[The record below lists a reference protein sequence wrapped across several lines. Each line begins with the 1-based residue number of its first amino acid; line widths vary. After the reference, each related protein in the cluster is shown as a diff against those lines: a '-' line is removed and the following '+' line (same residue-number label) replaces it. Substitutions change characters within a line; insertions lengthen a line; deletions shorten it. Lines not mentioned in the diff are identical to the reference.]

1 MAGAKIKLNTS
12 PAIVGEANGDTAGNL
27 SVALP
32 LDPLF
37 AGYSRNMGEVDAGR
51 VTGVAYLL
59 PPETSEDF
67 RSRVELDTILDSHTF
82 NETAQYTGKHIYRNT
97 TMTNTW
103 SGNALNTN
111 ASGITTINTGTTLQ
125 TYQYFPIFGAAQTY
139 AYFNLAFTGAW
150 AVTNTTVDVGLFTNN
165 TTTPFAPTDGVYIR
179 ANNTGLFG
187 VANFN
192 GTEQTTAPFKAVF
205 GGANFTPTIGTF
217 YDVIVTIGQNIAV
230 FWMDL
235 RDGNG
240 YARMGSLADSVGAGL
255 PSSVANVP
263 FSIRHAIGGTTASGI
278 MGAKIGTYTVSQGGF
293 QNTRS
298 EPMTAALMTGGQQG
312 QAGHTQGSVALY
324 TNSLAPGAGAVMT
337 NTTAALGTGMGG
349 QFSALPTLAVNTD
362 GILCSYLNPIPTAAI
377 AGKQLTIKGVKID
390 AVVTTVLVGNATPV
404 IYAYSLAYGHN
415 AISLATAEAATTKA
429 PRRIYVGTQTFAAA
443 AALGTIAS
451 TVTLNFDRPIP
462 VNPGEYVQIA
472 AKNIGAATTTG
483 VITFFVTFDWGWV
496 L

>member
-1 MAGAKIKLNTS
+1 MSTKLQSGSNSTG
-12 PAIVGEANGDTAGNL
+12 IANVDAAYNL
-27 SVALP
+27 NVSLP

-37 AGYSRNMGEVDAGR
+37 AGYSRNIGEVDAGR
-51 VTGVAYLL
+51 VTGTAYLL

-82 NETAQYTGKHIYRNT
+82 NETAQYTGKHTYRNT
-97 TMTNTW
+97 TMTNIW

-111 ASGITTINTGTTLQ
+111 ASGITTINTGTSLQ

-139 AYFNLAFTGAW
+139 AYFNVAFTGTW
-150 AVTNTTVDVGLFTNN
+150 AVTNTTVDIGLFTNA
-165 TTTPFAPTDGVYIR
+165 TTTPFAPNDGVYIR

-192 GTEQTTAPFKAVF
+192 GTEQTTAPFKVSF

-263 FSIRHAIGGTTASGI
+263 FSVRHAIGTTTASGV
-278 MGAKIGTYTVSQGGF
+278 MGVKIGTYTISQGGF

-298 EPMTAALMTGGQQG
+298 EQMTAALMTGGQQG
-312 QAGHTQGSVALY
+312 QAGHTQGSTALY
-324 TNSLAPGAGAVMT
+324 TNSSSPTAGAVMT

-349 QFSALPTLAVNTD
+349 QFSALPTLAANTD
-362 GILCSYLNPIPTAAI
+362 GILCSYLNPIPTSAI

-390 AVVTTVLVGNATPV
+390 AVVTTVLAGNATPV
-404 IYAYSLAYGHN
+404 IFVHSLAYGHN
-415 AISLATAEAATTKA
+415 ALSLATAESATTKA
-429 PRRIYVGTQTFAAA
+429 PRRIYVGIQQFAAA
-443 AALGTIAS
+443 AAVATIAS
-451 TVTLNFDRPIP
+451 TVIMNFDRPIP
-462 VNPGEYVQIA
+462 VNPGEYVAIA
-472 AKNIGAATTTG
+472 TKNIGAVTTTG
-483 VITFFVTFDWGWV
+483 VVTFFVTYDWGWV

>member
-1 MAGAKIKLNTS
+1 MSTKLQSGSNAAGIANVDADYNLNVT
-12 PAIVGEANGDTAGNL
+12 
-27 SVALP
+27 LP

-51 VTGVAYLL
+51 VTGTAYLL

-103 SGNALNTN
+103 SGNAVNTN
-111 ASGITTINTGTTLQ
+111 SSGITTVNTGTTLQ

-139 AYFNLAFTGAW
+139 AYFNVAFTGTW
-150 AVTNTTVDVGLFTNN
+150 AVTNTTIDIGLFTNA
-165 TTTPFAPTDGVYIR
+165 TTTPYAPNDGVYIR

-192 GTEQTTAPFKAVF
+192 GTEQTTSPFKVSFA
-205 GGANFTPTIGTF
+205 GANFSPTIGTF
-217 YDVIVTIGQNIAV
+217 YDIIVTIGQNIAV

-255 PSSVANVP
+255 PSSVANLP
-263 FSIRHAIGGTTASGI
+263 FSVRHAIGGTAASAV

-298 EPMTAALMTGGQQG
+298 EQMTAALLTGGHQG

-324 TNSLAPGAGAVMT
+324 TNSLAPTAGAAMT
-337 NTTAALGTGMGG
+337 NTTAALGVGMGG
-349 QFSALPTLAVNTD
+349 QFSALPTLAVSTD
-362 GILCSYLNPIPTAAI
+362 GIVCSYLNPVPTAAI
-377 AGKQLTIKGVKID
+377 TGKQLTIKGIKID

-415 AISLATAEAATTKA
+415 ALSLATTESATTKA
-429 PRRIYVGTQTFAAA
+429 PRRAYIGVQTFAAA

-462 VNPGEYVQIA
+462 VNPGEYVAIA
-472 AKNIGAATTTG
+472 AKNIGAVTTTG
-483 VITFFVTFDWGWV
+483 VITFFVTYDWGWV

>member
-1 MAGAKIKLNTS
+1 MSTKIQSGSSSAGIANVDAEYNLNATLPLNPLMAGYA
-12 PAIVGEANGDTAGNL
+12 
-27 SVALP
+27 
-32 LDPLF
+32 
-37 AGYSRNMGEVDAGR
+37 RNMGEVDAGR

-111 ASGITTINTGTTLQ
+111 ASAITTINTGTTLQ

-139 AYFNLAFTGAW
+139 AYFNVAFTGTW
-150 AVTNTTVDVGLFTNN
+150 AVTNTTIDIGLFTNA

-192 GTEQTTAPFKAVF
+192 GTEQTTSPFKSVF

-217 YDVIVTIGQNIAV
+217 YDIIVTIGQNIAV

-255 PSSVANVP
+255 PASVANVP
-263 FSIRHAIGGTTASGI
+263 FSIRHAIGGTAASAV

-298 EPMTAALMTGGQQG
+298 EQMTAALMTGGQQG

-377 AGKQLTIKGVKID
+377 AGKQFTLKGVKID
-390 AVVTTVLVGNATPV
+390 AVVTTVLAGNATPV

-415 AISLATAEAATTKA
+415 ALSLATTETATTKA
-429 PRRIYVGTQTFAAA
+429 PRRIYVGLQSFAAA
-443 AALGTIAS
+443 AAAGTVAS

-462 VNPGEYVQIA
+462 VNPGEYVAIA
-472 AKNIGAATTTG
+472 AKNIGAVTTTG
-483 VITFFVTFDWGWV
+483 VITFYVTYDWGWV

>member
-1 MAGAKIKLNTS
+1 MSTKIQSGSNSAGIANVDASYNLN
-12 PAIVGEANGDTAGNL
+12 
-27 SVALP
+27 VALP
-32 LDPLF
+32 LDPLM
-37 AGYSRNMGEVDAGR
+37 AGYSRNMGEIDAGR
-51 VTGVAYLL
+51 VTGTAYLL
-59 PPETSEDF
+59 PPETSEDY

-111 ASGITTINTGTTLQ
+111 ASGITTINTGTSFQ
-125 TYQYFPIFGAAQTY
+125 TYQHFPIFGGAQTY
-139 AYFNLAFTGAW
+139 AYFNVAFTGAW
-150 AVTNTTVDVGLFTNN
+150 AVTNTTVDIGLFTNN
-165 TTTPFAPTDGVYIR
+165 TTTPYAPNDGVYIR

-192 GTEQTTAPFKAVF
+192 NTEQTTAPFKFSF
-205 GGANFTPTIGTF
+205 GGASFSPTIGTF

-240 YARMGSLADSVGAGL
+240 YARMGSIVDSVGGGL
-255 PSSVANVP
+255 PSSVSNIP
-263 FSIRHAIGGTTASGI
+263 FSVRHAIGGTAASGV
-278 MGAKIGTYTVSQGGF
+278 MGAKIGTYTISQGGF

-298 EPMTAALMTGGQQG
+298 EHMTAGLMTGGHQG
-312 QAGHTQGSVALY
+312 QAGHTQGSTALY

-349 QFSALPTLAVNTD
+349 QFSALPTLAANTD
-362 GILCSYLNPIPTAAI
+362 GIVCSYLNPIPTAAI
-377 AGKQLTIKGVKID
+377 AGKQLAIKGVKID
-390 AVVTTVLVGNATPV
+390 AVVTTVLAGNATPV

-415 AISLATAEAATTKA
+415 ALSLATTEAATTKA
-429 PRRIYVGTQTFAAA
+429 PRRIYLGVQSFAAA
-443 AALGTIAS
+443 APLGTVAS
-451 TVTLNFDRPIP
+451 TVTMNFNRPIP
-462 VNPGEYVQIA
+462 VNPGEYVAIA
-472 AKNIGAATTTG
+472 AKNIGVVTTTG
-483 VITFFVTFDWGWV
+483 VITFFVTYDWGWV

>member
-1 MAGAKIKLNTS
+1 MSTKIQSGSNAAGVANVDADYNLN
-12 PAIVGEANGDTAGNL
+12 
-27 SVALP
+27 VALP

-51 VTGVAYLL
+51 VTGTAYLL

-111 ASGITTINTGTTLQ
+111 ASGITTINSGTTLQ
-125 TYQYFPIFGAAQTY
+125 TYQYFPIFGGAQTY
-139 AYFNLAFTGAW
+139 AYFNVAFTGTW
-150 AVTNTTVDVGLFTNN
+150 AVTNTTVDIGLFTNA
-165 TTTPFAPTDGVYIR
+165 TTTPFAPNDGVYIR

-192 GTEQTTAPFKAVF
+192 GTEQTTAPFKASFAGSTFV
-205 GGANFTPTIGTF
+205 PTIGTF
-217 YDVIVTIGQNIAV
+217 YDIIVTIGQNIAV

-240 YARMGSLADSVGAGL
+240 YARMGSLADSIGAGL

-263 FSIRHAIGGTTASGI
+263 FSIRHAIGGTAASGV
-278 MGAKIGTYTVSQGGF
+278 MGVKLGTYTVSQGGF

-298 EPMTAALMTGGQQG
+298 EQMTSALMTGGQQG

-362 GILCSYLNPIPTAAI
+362 GILCSYLNPIPTSAI

-390 AVVTTVLVGNATPV
+390 AVVTTVLAGNATAV

-415 AISLATAEAATTKA
+415 ALSLATTETATTKA
-429 PRRIYVGTQTFAAA
+429 PRRVYLGMSQFAAA
-443 AALGTIAS
+443 APLGTQGNTITMS
-451 TVTLNFDRPIP
+451 FDRPIP

-472 AKNIGAATTTG
+472 AKNMGAVTTTG
-483 VITFFVTFDWGWV
+483 VVTFFVTFDWGWV